1 MPYSVVSFYSA
12 FINPNDISPLGSSLP
27 AMFAKSSLVWSS
39 LLILLANKQV
49 RSKLNKE
56 WDSIWIKDLSSVTFN
71 VNL

>member
-27 AMFAKSSLVWSS
+27 AMFAKSSMVWSS
-39 LLILLANKQV
+39 LLILFANKQI

-56 WDSIWIKDLSSVTFN
+56 WDSIWIKDLSSVTFK
-71 VNL
+71 VYL